1 MLVLSPS
8 KHVLSEAERGERE
21 GKRRAPVKKPFVL
34 SLSKHPW
41 LSPLAFLA
49 LPLLLLAGGCVASAE
64 PGDPALPPGFEAA
77 GVPDVDL
84 NAYAYVDAGVPVTL
98 PASALGDGA
107 GPISL
112 LRVEA
117 ALRDPG
123 VDQAAWL
130 LTLDGEA
137 RFLSATE
144 TPWSDG
150 IAAAWGDGQRACVE
164 ARYPEAWETIRLLPA
179 HPPGKAVA
187 VGFVRNAGD
196 LADDVLAL
204 QGIQVP
210 GLGSAL
216 GFIRVRTLA
225 FAAYANDLASLPAAL
240 TPEAIQDAGVGIVA
254 VGRAGYPGVLVNFL
268 IGRFASRLGLDD
280 VTVVGEEARHRSL
293 DGGLHLMMKSY
304 GATLYFVVAGTR
316 DSAEALLGSVVA
328 DQS

>member
-1 MLVLSPS
+1 MRLPALLTLS
-8 KHVLSEAERGERE
+8 
-21 GKRRAPVKKPFVL
+21 
-34 SLSKHPW
+34 
-41 LSPLAFLA
+41 A
-49 LPLLLLAGGCVASAE
+49 LLTSLAGGCAASAE
-64 PGDPALPPGFEAA
+64 PGHPALPPGFEDA

-84 NAYAYVDAGVPVTL
+84 NAYAYLDAGVPVTL

-107 GPISL
+107 GPIGL

-130 LTLDGEA
+130 RTLDGEA

-150 IAAAWGDGQRACVE
+150 IAAAWRDGQRASVE

-179 HPPGKAVA
+179 HPPGRAVA
-187 VGFVRNAGD
+187 VGFARNAGD

-216 GFIRVRTLA
+216 GFIRIRTLA
-225 FAAYANDLASLPAAL
+225 FGAYASDPSSLP
-240 TPEAIQDAGVGIVA
+240 TPMTAMAIRDAGLGLVA
-254 VGRAGYPGVLVNFL
+254 VGRAGYPGVLVDFL
-268 IGRFASRLGLDD
+268 IGRFAGRLGLDD
-280 VTVVGEEARHRSL
+280 VTVAGEKARHRGL

-316 DSAEALLGSVVA
+316 DDAEALLASVVA